1 MSFIIGN
8 NYYRIAMVCTVAMF
22 FFNCADTYKRV
33 GEEAKKDIFPQGV
46 AENFVLTYTET
57 PDKLE
62 SEAMDSTR
70 VIAILTS
77 PISEDFDNLSF
88 PYRTFPKGLRLEY
101 FDADNKKNTI
111 TARYGIIY
119 TSTNLIDLRGD
130 VVLETHDGK
139 KLETPQLYWD
149 RSNEWIFT
157 EAVFKYTN
165 PEDGTIMD
173 GAGMDF
179 NREFSLLEAHK
190 TTGLMLIKEEES

>member
-1 MSFIIGN
+1 
-8 NYYRIAMVCTVAMF
+8 MVCTVAMF
-22 FFNCADTYKRV
+22 FLNCTDTYKRV

-57 PDKLE
+57 LDKLE
-62 SEAMDSTR
+62 SEALDSTR

-77 PISEDFDNLSF
+77 PMSEDFDNLSF

-101 FDADNKKNTI
+101 FDTDNNKSTI
-111 TARYGIIY
+111 TADYGIIY
-119 TSTNLIDLRGD
+119 SSTDLIDLRGD

-157 EAVFKYTN
+157 EEKFKYTN
-165 PEDGTIMD
+165 PDDGTIMD

>member
-1 MSFIIGN
+1 MNVAFGN
-8 NYYRIAMVCTVAMF
+8 NFYRIAMVCTVAMF
-22 FFNCADTYKRV
+22 FLNCADTYKRV
-33 GEEAKKDIFPQGV
+33 GEEAKKDIFPQGI

-57 PDKLE
+57 PEKLE

-101 FDADNKKNTI
+101 FDADNNKSTI
-111 TARYGIIY
+111 TANYGIIY
-119 TSTNLIDLRGD
+119 TSTDLIDLRGD

-157 EAVFKYTN
+157 EETFKYTN